1 MVGTGPWMLTDY
13 VEGASKTFIKNP
25 DYWGFDEKYPENR
38 LPYADEMRAP
48 LMSEEATRISALR
61 TGKLDI
67 VGNVGVV
74 SVASVDVVRSIQRT
88 DPEIQISSYFLRAL
102 QSFAMNIRNAPFD
115 DIRVRH
121 ALQMALDLETINETY
136 YNGFASWI
144 PMGLIR
150 VPEYHSPFEEW
161 PEEIKQYYRYDPQGA
176 ERLLDEAG
184 HPRGADGIRF
194 KTTLQHRDVIDLGYT
209 EIAVGF
215 WAEIGVDVTIDII
228 DTAALI
234 ANRTDA
240 SYEMITGD
248 LAFLL
253 DPAIGVGFYRPN
265 QHVYALTGGVQ
276 TPELTAA
283 FDAFFAAT
291 TVEEQKKAAIEFDM
305 AIVKQHNQVWGP
317 LAPQFQLSQPWL
329 KGFDGEVGLGSIS
342 GHTLMARL
350 WIDQDLKR
358 EMGF

>member
-1 MVGTGPWMLTDY
+1 M
-13 VEGASKTFIKNP
+13 
-25 DYWGFDEKYPENR
+25 
-38 LPYADEMRAP
+38 
-48 LMSEEATRISALR
+48 
-61 TGKLDI
+61 
-67 VGNVGVV
+67 
-74 SVASVDVVRSIQRT
+74 
-88 DPEIQISSYFLRAL
+88 ISSYFLRAL
-102 QSFAMNIRNAPFD
+102 QSFALNIRNDPFD

-136 YNGFASWI
+136 FDGFASWV
-144 PMGLIR
+144 PMGLLR
-150 VPEYHSPFEEW
+150 VPEYYSPFEEW
-161 PEEIKQYYRYDPQGA
+161 PEELKQYYTYDSEGA

-184 HPRGADGIRF
+184 YPRGADGVRF

-209 EIAVGF
+209 EIAVGY
-215 WAEIGVDVTIDII
+215 WDDIGVDVTIEII

-283 FDAFFAAT
+283 SDAFFAAT
-291 TVEEQKKAAIEFDM
+291 TVEERKKAAIEFDM
-305 AIVKQHNQVWGP
+305 AIVMQHNQIWGP
-317 LAPQFQLSQPWL
+317 LAPQLQASQPWL
-329 KGFDGEVGLGSIS
+329 KGFNGEVGIGSIA
-342 GHTLMARL
+342 GHPLMARL